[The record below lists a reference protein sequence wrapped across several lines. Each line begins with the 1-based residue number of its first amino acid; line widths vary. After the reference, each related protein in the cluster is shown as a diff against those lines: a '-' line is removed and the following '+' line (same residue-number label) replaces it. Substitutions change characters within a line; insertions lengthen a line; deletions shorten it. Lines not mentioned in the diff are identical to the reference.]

1 MGRKEENAKKA
12 VELMK
17 DQTLI
22 RNLGTAAHIDHGK
35 TTFSDNLIAGAGL
48 MSSERA
54 GEQRALDYDE
64 QEAAR
69 GITINAAS
77 AAMVVPYKDPK
88 TGAEMHY
95 LVNLIDTPGHVDFGG
110 DVTRA
115 MRALDGVYI
124 LCCAVE
130 GIMPQTETVIR
141 QAMKERV
148 RPMLFINKVDRAIVE
163 QQLTP
168 QMMIDKFSKI
178 IAQFNQKIKD
188 VLPAPLNKEWQVSLQ
203 DGTVALGSAF
213 NNWAVSIPYLGR
225 PEVTERAIKLCPELA
240 DKLKGKPFNLSTVFE
255 LCAQEGG
262 QAKLAKIIPIADV
275 ALEMAI
281 NHIPNPV
288 DAQKVRIPTIWKG
301 DLNSDLGKQMLA
313 CDPKGEVAL
322 MVTKIIMDKQAGEI
336 AIGRLFSGTLT
347 KGMTLYIAGNPAPQR
362 VQTVALMVGAERT
375 PVEEC
380 KAGNIVAVTGL
391 KDAIAGSSV
400 SSVKDMEPFERM
412 AHYSEPVVTKAIEA
426 KNMKD
431 LPKLVEVLRTIAKA
445 DPSLNIEI
453 NNETGE
459 HLISGM
465 GELHL
470 EITEYRIIN
479 EQGVDIVASPP
490 IVVYQ
495 ESVKGP
501 NPKEFEGK
509 SPNKHNKF
517 YFLVEPLE
525 PGVVEA
531 IHKGDID
538 PEAKIKDP
546 KALAKQLADL
556 GMDTEEA
563 KGIVAFKNNNALF
576 DCTKGIQYLSETMEL
591 IKQSFEEAMMK
602 GPLAAEKVAG
612 LKVKLMDAKLHEDTI
627 HRGPAQVIPAVRDGI
642 YGAMCEAGRV
652 LLEPMQKVF
661 ISVPPDYIGGAVSL
675 ISQRRGTILETGSE
689 GADSTVTASCPV
701 AEMFGFS
708 SDIRGSTQGR
718 AIWSIENAGFLQV
731 PMELQK
737 KIVTEIRTRK
747 GLNPEPYDSKYYSG
761 L

>member
-1 MGRKEENAKKA
+1 MGRREDNAKKA

-17 DQTLI
+17 DQSLI

-35 TTFSDNLIAGAGL
+35 TTFSDNLIAGAGM
-48 MSSERA
+48 MSSETA
-54 GEQRALDYDE
+54 GEQRLLDYDE

-77 AAMVVPYKDPK
+77 AAMVVPYKEPD
-88 TGAEMHY
+88 TGAMKHY

-168 QMMIDKFSKI
+168 QMMIEKFSKI
-178 IAQFNQKIKD
+178 ITQFNQKIMD

-203 DGTVALGSAF
+203 DGTVALGSAY
-213 NNWAVSIPYLGR
+213 NNWAVSLPYLNR
-225 PEVTERAIKLCPELA
+225 PE
-240 DKLKGKPFNLSTVFE
+240 LKKIGMNLTKVFE
-255 LCAQEGG
+255 YCAREGG
-262 QAKLAKIIPIADV
+262 QAELAKIIPLADV

-281 NHIPNPV
+281 NHIPCPV

-301 DLNSDLGKQMLA
+301 DLNSDLGKQMLN
-313 CDPKGEVAL
+313 CDPNGEVAL

-336 AIGRLFSGTLT
+336 AIGRLFSGTIK
-347 KGMTLYIAGNPAPQR
+347 KGMTLYVSGMPAPQR
-362 VQTVALMVGAERT
+362 VQTVALMVGADRT
-375 PVEEC
+375 PIEEC

-391 KDAIAGSSV
+391 KDAIAGSTV
-400 SSVKDMEPFERM
+400 STLKDMEPFEKM
-412 AHYSEPVVTKAIEA
+412 AHYSEPVITKAIEA
-426 KNMKD
+426 KSMAD
-431 LPKLVEVLRTIAKA
+431 LPKLVEVLRVIAKA
-445 DPSLNIEI
+445 DPSLSIEI

-459 HLISGM
+459 HLMSGM

-470 EITEYRIIN
+470 EITEYRIVN
-479 EQGVDIVASPP
+479 EQGVDIISSPP

-501 NPKEFEGK
+501 NPNEFEGK

-517 YFLVEPLE
+517 YFIVEPLE
-525 PGVVEA
+525 EGVKEA
-531 IHKGDID
+531 IRKGDID
-538 PEAKIKDP
+538 TEAKIKDP
-546 KALAKQLADL
+546 KELAKILVDC
-556 GMDTEEA
+556 GMDVDQA
-563 KGIVAFKNNNALF
+563 KGVVGFKNNNVLI
-576 DCTKGIQYLSETMEL
+576 DCTKGIQYLHETMEL
-591 IKQSFEEAMMK
+591 VKQAFEEAMMR
-602 GPLAAEKVAG
+602 GPLANEKVAG

-627 HRGPAQVIPAVRDGI
+627 HRGPAQIIPAVRDGI
-642 YGAMCEAGRV
+642 YGAMCQAGRI

-661 ISVPPDYIGGAVSL
+661 ISVPPDYMGGAVNL
-675 ISQRRGTILETGSE
+675 INQRRGTILEMGQD
-689 GADSTVTASCPV
+689 GADSTVTAICPV
-701 AEMFGFS
+701 ADMFGFS

-718 AIWSIENAGFLQV
+718 AIWSIENAGFEKLV
-731 PMELQK
+731 PELQK
-737 KIVTEIRTRK
+737 KVVTEIRTRK
-747 GLNPEPYDSKYYSG
+747 GLNPEPYDDKYYSG